1 MKITGYLLT
10 LSLSI
15 IFSLSFPTYA
25 AEVDLAEAV
34 NKAGKQR
41 MLSQRIAKAYFF
53 LGGHVRRDK
62 AKQQLQSSII
72 EFKKNHSELKS
83 EIKSQD
89 VQKVLAL
96 LDIVIDDYAKLV
108 GLPYN
113 QDNATMVL
121 DLSETILE
129 VSQDVV
135 MKIEALSK
143 LEKPKVVNISGRQ
156 RMLSQRIAKYYIA
169 YQLGFQDQDSIN
181 QLNNAVNDFESAMVI
196 LKTENINTSEITAE
210 LISVTRLWRVIR
222 PFFLDVEKG
231 GLPVTIFA
239 TTDRI
244 MDYMNTITG
253 MYVNATG

>member
-1 MKITGYLLT
+1 MKTTRYLLSLC
-10 LSLSI
+10 LSLL
-15 IFSLSFPTYA
+15 FYLSFPTYA
-25 AEVDLAEAV
+25 AEIDLAQAV

-72 EFKKNHSELKS
+72 EFKKNHAELKA

-89 VQKVLAL
+89 VQKVLAF
-96 LDIVIDDYAKLV
+96 LDIAIDDYAKLV
-108 GLPYN
+108 ALPYDKN
-113 QDNATMVL
+113 NAAMVL

-135 MKIEALSK
+135 VKIEALSK
-143 LEKPKVVNISGRQ
+143 LGKPKVVNISGRQ

-169 YQLGFQDQDSIN
+169 YQLGFKDQDSVN
-181 QLNNAVNDFESAMVI
+181 QLRQAVNEFESAMVV
-196 LKTENINTSEITAE
+196 LKSEKINSPDITAK

-222 PFFLDVEKG
+222 PFFMDVEEG
-231 GLPVTIFA
+231 GLPVTVFA

-244 MDYMNTITG
+244 MDSMNTITG
-253 MYVNATG
+253 MYVNVAG